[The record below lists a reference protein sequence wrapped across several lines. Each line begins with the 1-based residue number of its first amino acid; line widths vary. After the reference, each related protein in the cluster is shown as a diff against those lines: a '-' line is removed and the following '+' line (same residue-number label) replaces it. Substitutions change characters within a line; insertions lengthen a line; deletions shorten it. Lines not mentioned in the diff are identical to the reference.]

1 MKRKK
6 KLFWRLKICRGFPG
20 GSVVKNLPTS
30 AGDGLNPWAGKI
42 RWRREGQP
50 TPVVLPGKSHGKGA
64 YWAAVHGV
72 EKNQT

>member
-1 MKRKK
+1 M
-6 KLFWRLKICRGFPG
+6 
-20 GSVVKNLPTS
+20 VKNLPTS
-30 AGDGLNPWAGKI
+30 AGDGLTPWAGKI
-42 RWRREGQP
+42 HWRREWQP

>member
-1 MKRKK
+1 M
-6 KLFWRLKICRGFPG
+6 
-20 GSVVKNLPTS
+20 VKNLPTS

-42 RWRREGQP
+42 RWRREWQP